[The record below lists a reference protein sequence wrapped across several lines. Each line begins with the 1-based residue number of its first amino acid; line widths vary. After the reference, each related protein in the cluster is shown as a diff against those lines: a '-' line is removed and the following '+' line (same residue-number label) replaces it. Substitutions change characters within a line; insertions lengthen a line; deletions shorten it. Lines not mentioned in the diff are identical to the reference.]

1 MMKKPNL
8 LFIFADQMR
17 ASSLGCMGQEAVLTP
32 HLDALAEQGLL
43 FTNAIANSPVCTPSR
58 ASMLTGRHALS
69 ARCFL
74 NDIRLP
80 ADNPSIA
87 REFNQAG
94 YHSAYI
100 GKWHLDG
107 ISRHMFTPPERRHG
121 FDHYWAAYNCH
132 HNYLSPKYYMND
144 DPKLIRE
151 AGYEPEIQT
160 DLAIQYLQE
169 HGSQPFNLWLSF
181 GTPHDPYDQVP
192 QEYLDLYPPEKISL
206 RPNVLSPDRQAI
218 AGYYA
223 HISAIDACVARLLET
238 LDQLGLSDNTLVVF
252 TSDHGDM
259 LWSHML
265 RNKQLPYEESIHIPL
280 IMRIPWLANPTGINE
295 SLISVADLAPTLLG
309 LCGLPVP
316 PEMEGCDFSR
326 SLEGRDQFEQPS
338 VFINNYGAFDQARG
352 LQPWRGVRTRQYTY
366 ARWLQGSSVLFDNLN
381 DPYQQHNLALEPSQE
396 DLLLELEEELKAWLV
411 KTGDAFLPVEEH
423 IKAAGQREEWFMREE
438 HFHGGFNF

>member
-1 MMKKPNL
+1 MMNKPNL
-8 LFIFADQMR
+8 LYIFADQMR

-87 REFNQAG
+87 HEFNQAG

-132 HNYLSPKYYMND
+132 HNYLSPKYYLND
-144 DPKLIRE
+144 DPHLIRE
-151 AGYEPEIQT
+151 VGYEPEIQT
-160 DLAIQYLQE
+160 DLAIHYLQE
-169 HGSQPFNLWLSF
+169 HGAQPFNLWLSF

-206 RPNVLSPDRQAI
+206 RSNVLSPARQAI

-238 LDQLGLSDNTLVVF
+238 LEQLGLSDNTLVVF

-280 IMRIPWLANPTGINE
+280 IMRIPWLANATGINE
-295 SLISVADLAPTLLG
+295 SLISVVDLAPTLLG

-316 PEMEGCDFSR
+316 AEMQGDDLSGC
-326 SLEGRDQFEQPS
+326 LQGRTHFEQPS

-352 LQPWRGVRTRQYTY
+352 MQPWRGVRTRQYTY

-381 DPYQQHNLALEPSQE
+381 DPYQLHNLALEPGQE
-396 DLLLELEEELKAWLV
+396 DLLSEMEEELTAWLL

-423 IKAAGQREEWFMREE
+423 IKAAGQSEEWFVREE
-438 HFHGGFNF
+438 HFHGGVNF